1 MKVKEIIPGL
11 WLGDKDISMNK
22 QFFKDNDI
30 NIVINCSKDLPFINL
45 DIEKVRLKIHDN
57 LENEEIIN
65 MYNNLNYITKYIND
79 NLLLCRNILVH
90 CYAGKQ
96 RSATVIAAYL
106 LLYGRMKLEMVID
119 LIKCKKSDV
128 FTPTTNFISSLKL
141 FSKDITI

>member
-45 DIEKVRLKIHDN
+45 DVEKVRLKIHDN

>member
-96 RSATVIAAYL
+96 RSATIIAAYL

>member
-45 DIEKVRLKIHDN
+45 DVEKVRLKIHDN

-96 RSATVIAAYL
+96 RSATIIISYL
-106 LLYGRMKLEMVID
+106 LKYGKMNLEKSID
-119 LIKCKKSDV
+119 LLKSKKNDV
-128 FTPTTNFISSLKL
+128 FIPKNNFIYSLKL
-141 FSKDITI
+141 YNKHISI